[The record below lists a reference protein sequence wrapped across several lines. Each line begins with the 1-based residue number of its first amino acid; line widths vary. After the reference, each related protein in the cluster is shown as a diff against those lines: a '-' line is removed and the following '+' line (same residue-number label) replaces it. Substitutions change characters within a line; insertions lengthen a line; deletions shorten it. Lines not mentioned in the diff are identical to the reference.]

1 MAMTLLTGTY
11 PASTYGDILTCNNHG
26 MGLTVV
32 LQNVQD
38 GLANNSAIQLST
50 LALNVTG
57 AFQLGGV
64 PITSS
69 AAQINAGTG
78 PNPVFS
84 GTYVVM
90 PSHTTG
96 GRPGAPV
103 AGTMGFNTT
112 TTQMEYWNG
121 AAWISF

>member
-1 MAMTLLTGTY
+1 MTLLTGQY
-11 PASTYGDILTCNNHG
+11 PASTYGDIITCNNHG
-26 MGLTVV
+26 MGLTNV

-38 GLANNSAIQLST
+38 GLANDSAIQLST
-50 LALNVTG
+50 LVLNVTG
-57 AFQLGGV
+57 TLEIGGV

-69 AAQINAGTG
+69 AANINSVTQT
-78 PNPVFS
+78 NPVFP

-112 TTQMEYWNG
+112 TVSMEYWNG

>member
-1 MAMTLLTGTY
+1 MTLLTGQY
-11 PASTYGDILTCNNHG
+11 PASTYGDILTCTNGG
-26 MGLTVV
+26 MGLTNV

-50 LALNVTG
+50 LVLNVTG
-57 AFQLGGV
+57 TLELGGV
-64 PITSS
+64 PITAS
-69 AAQINAGTG
+69 ASNINSVTN
-78 PNPVFS
+78 PNPVFP

-90 PSHTTG
+90 PSHTTA

-112 TTQMEYWNG
+112 TSMMEYWNG

>member
-1 MAMTLLTGTY
+1 MGMTLLTGQY
-11 PASTYGDILTCNNHG
+11 PASTYGDILTCTNGG
-26 MGLTVV
+26 MGLTTV

-50 LALNVTG
+50 LVINVTG
-57 AFQLGGV
+57 TLELGGV
-64 PITSS
+64 PITAS
-69 AAQINAGTG
+69 AANINSVTN
-78 PNPVFS
+78 PNPVFP
-84 GTYVVM
+84 GTYVVI

-112 TTQMEYWNG
+112 TSMMEYWNG